1 MEDLG
6 RLVQLRHEKLDELRG
21 MGISPYINRFHV
33 NSTILALS
41 EKYSEMSKEELD
53 EKNSQ
58 YIIAGRMMSRRK
70 HGKTT
75 FVNVKD
81 ASGDIQVFVN
91 KNALGEADYE
101 LFGKFD
107 IGDIIGVEGRISKT
121 KTGELT
127 VFSSKVT
134 LLSKSLL
141 PLPEKWHG
149 LKDVELRYRQRYVD
163 LIVNPDVK
171 KVFIARSKI
180 VQALRDYLNEREY
193 LEVETPMMHSIPGGA
208 TAKPF
213 ETHHNALDMD
223 LFLRV
228 APELYLKRLVVGG
241 MDRVYEINRNFR
253 NEGIS
258 TEHNPEFT
266 MVEFY
271 TAYADYN
278 DLMDLTEDLFRFICK
293 QVFPEKNYIF
303 PYTSQSGDEM
313 REEMI
318 DFSQPFRRC
327 TFRQSL
333 IEIGGIAE
341 EVLDDPEKT
350 VAFALENKVS
360 IEKKD
365 HHVKITAKLFDHFV
379 EPKLAQ
385 PTFITDYPIELS
397 PLSKKKEDDPS
408 LVERFELFIGRKE
421 IANAYTELNDPIDQ
435 KQRFEEQVA
444 EREAGDD
451 EAHWM
456 DNDFIRAL
464 EYGMPPTAGEGIGID
479 RLVML
484 LTDSPSIRDVI
495 LFPQLKKES

>member
-1 MEDLG
+1 MEDSG
-6 RLVQLRHEKLDELRG
+6 QLIKLRRKKLDEFRA
-21 MGISPYINRFHV
+21 MGISPYINRYPV
-33 NSTILALS
+33 NATTLSLS
-41 EKYSEMSKEELD
+41 EKYSGMSREELD
-53 EKNSQ
+53 EKNSEH
-58 YIIAGRMMSRRK
+58 ITAGRMMSRRK

-75 FVNVKD
+75 FVNIKD
-81 ASGDIQVFVN
+81 AAGDIQVFIN
-91 KNALGEADYE
+91 KNSLGESAYE
-101 LFGKFD
+101 IFGKFD

-127 VFSSKVT
+127 LFASKVT

-149 LKDVELRYRQRYVD
+149 LKDVEIRYRQRYAD

-180 VQALRDYLNEREY
+180 IQALRDYLNERRY
-193 LEVETPMMHSIPGGA
+193 LEVETPMMHPIPGGA

-213 ETHHNALDMD
+213 KTHHNALDME
-223 LFLRV
+223 LYLRV

-241 MDRVYEINRNFR
+241 IERVYEINRNFR

-266 MVEFY
+266 MLEFY

-278 DLMDLTEDLFRFICK
+278 DLMDLTEDLFRYICGR
-293 QVFPEKNYIF
+293 VFPANNFRF
-303 PYTSQSGDEM
+303 PYTFHAGEKTV
-313 REEMI
+313 EETI
-318 DFSQPFRRC
+318 DFSAPFKRR

-333 IEIGGIAE
+333 IEIGEVAAE
-341 EVLDDPEKT
+341 ILDDPKKA
-350 VAFALENKVS
+350 VAFALQNKVA
-360 IEKKD
+360 IAKKD
-365 HHVKITAKLFDHFV
+365 HHMKILTKLFDHFV
-379 EPKLAQ
+379 EPQLVQ
-385 PTFITDYPIELS
+385 PVFVTDYPVELS
-397 PLSKKKEDDPS
+397 PLSKKKEDDPR

-435 KQRFEEQVA
+435 QQRFAEQAA
-444 EREAGDD
+444 ERQAGDE

-456 DNDFIRAL
+456 DHDFIRAL
-464 EYGMPPTAGEGIGID
+464 EYGMPPAAGEGIGVD

-484 LTDSPSIRDVI
+484 LTDSSSIRDVI